1 MASPIVCLGLIS
13 VTLTVKLDLVTAIT
27 VIDATVG
34 VVIDEDG
41 NFFVGCNDGD
51 CVGNGIV
58 GCNDG
63 NNVGNGNSGRNNGD
77 CVGN

>member
-1 MASPIVCLGLIS
+1 MASPIICLGLIS

-41 NFFVGCNDGD
+41 NLFVGCNDGD
-51 CVGNGIV
+51 CVGN
-58 GCNDG
+58 
-63 NNVGNGNSGRNNGD
+63 
-77 CVGN
+77 